1 MENHLYHYT
10 NLKTLKLILEN
21 RTFRLSSLSRMDDP
35 EEGET
40 ADLDKL
46 GRFIYISSWTD
57 IL

>member
-1 MENHLYHYT
+1 MENPLYHYT
-10 NLKTLKLILEN
+10 NLKTLKLVLEN
-21 RTFRLSSLSRMDDP
+21 RTFRLSRMDDP
-35 EEGET
+35 EEGEA